1 MLCSDRHRKR
11 FPRHLRDFLHRL
23 YLGLMQR
30 RQAQADRR
38 ILMYLNDRPDL
49 DSRTRPPSSSQGV
62 LEPYRPVNRE
72 VQRGGKQ

>member
-38 ILMYLNDRPDL
+38 ISLYLNNLPHW
-49 DSRTRPPSSSQGV
+49 DSRKQTPSSSQES
-62 LEPYRPVNRE
+62 LEPYRPVIGE
-72 VQRGGKQ
+72 VQRGGNQ